1 MIKGGSWISTG
12 NETIASSRYAFRRHF
27 TQHAGFRYVENID
40 GKIPLTPVNCYETD
54 SEVCQELESHYGD
67 KQLNVDIYSQQVSD
81 LLLNKVKAHGIHT
94 DKLLN
99 LGCSVGR
106 TAFELSEHF
115 KHIDAV
121 DFSARYIQ
129 YGVQLQQ
136 QKTLRFTSVI
146 SGDIQS
152 FHEVSL
158 KGISLDKSAK
168 NIAFSQGDA
177 SNLKAIF
184 NGYDAILVEHALE
197 KSYQPKQLLAT
208 LSQRLN
214 KKGLLFV
221 LTDHQY
227 STKHTEKESW
237 LGGLKVNGENLSGFD
252 GLHEKLADDFCFIE
266 AQPLTRVVKQNQ
278 CTYTVTTTEMS
289 VWQRK
294 I

>member
-1 MIKGGSWISTG
+1 MLS
-12 NETIASSRYAFRRHF
+12 
-27 TQHAGFRYVENID
+27 
-40 GKIPLTPVNCYETD
+40 
-54 SEVCQELESHYGD
+54 
-67 KQLNVDIYSQQVSD
+67 
-81 LLLNKVKAHGIHT
+81 KVQALGINT

-115 KHIDAV
+115 QHIDAV

-129 YGVQLQQ
+129 FGVQLQQ
-136 QKTLRFTSVI
+136 QKTLRYTNVI

-158 KGISLDKSAK
+158 KALALNNNADHIV
-168 NIAFSQGDA
+168 FSQGDA
-177 SNLKAIF
+177 SNLKPIF

-208 LSQRLN
+208 LSKRLN
-214 KKGLLFV
+214 KQGLLFV

-227 STKHTEKESW
+227 SAKHTEKENW
-237 LGGLKVNGENLSGFD
+237 LGGLKVNGENVIGFD
-252 GLHEKLADDFCFIE
+252 GLQEKLAEEFTFLD
-266 AQPLTRVVKQNQ
+266 AQPLTRVIKQNQ
-278 CTYTVTTTEMS
+278 CTFTVTTTEMS
-289 VWQRK
+289 IWQRK